1 MLKKLLIVLITFITI
16 FLPQSQAWA
25 TVNNSEKIIK
35 EINISIDKS
44 TFLAI
49 DDSPALIARR
59 ERQKETNT
67 NSIAWFSSIF
77 IAGLGQILMG
87 DFWRGFKFT
96 LLVYGLAIFSGP
108 LTYFFTSIL
117 NKPSADFS
125 SIFTFIL
132 VYGLIGVAISAIYIW
147 NLVDAYNI
155 SKELDEANKV
165 DDEELSGITENLKVA
180 INVISS
186 SQITENGAILIKAFS
201 F

>member
-1 MLKKLLIVLITFITI
+1 MLKKLLIIFITFITI

-117 NKPSADFS
+117 NKPGADFS
-125 SIFTFIL
+125 AVFSLIL
-132 VYGLIGVAISAIYIW
+132 IYGAITVAILAIYIW
-147 NLVDAYNI
+147 NIIDAYI
-155 SKELDEANKV
+155 MSKELDKTNKA
-165 DDEELSGITENLKVA
+165 DDEEVSELTEKLKVT
-180 INVISS
+180 INIINS
-186 SQITENGAILIKAFS
+186 SQISENGTVSVSAFS